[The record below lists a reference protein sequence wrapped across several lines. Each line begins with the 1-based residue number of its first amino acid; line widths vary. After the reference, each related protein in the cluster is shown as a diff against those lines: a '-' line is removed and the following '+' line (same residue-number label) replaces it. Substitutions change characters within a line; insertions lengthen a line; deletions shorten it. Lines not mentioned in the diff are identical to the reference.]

1 MEHPTCR
8 RLDSGISWD
17 SGMPKWCIVF
27 WWQLWTCVD
36 NQKQYFED
44 EFLTSHPI
52 VLKEFVNVFVFILL
66 WGAYTKAYFN
76 PATRFQNFKY
86 NLIPGIPG

>member
-1 MEHPTCR
+1 MGYHGTVGCP
-8 RLDSGISWD
+8 SGAWY
-17 SGMPKWCIVF
+17 SGGSF
-27 WWQLWTCVD
+27 GRVD
-36 NQKQYFED
+36 NQMQYFEY

-76 PATRFQNFKY
+76 SATRFQNFKY